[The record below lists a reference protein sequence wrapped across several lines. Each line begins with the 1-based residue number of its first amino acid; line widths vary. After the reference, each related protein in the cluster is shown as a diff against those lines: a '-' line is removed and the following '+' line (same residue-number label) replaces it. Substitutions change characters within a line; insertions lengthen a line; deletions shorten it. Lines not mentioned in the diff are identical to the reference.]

1 DPPGYWIKNCMLRPR
16 GVKNAFGK
24 YCSGVDRGRD
34 GVVLDQSLHSHGLQ
48 HQVDL
53 ERGRGGCRRGLGVAS
68 HGAVGADQQLSSH
81 AMTLTKLEP
90 STMNTT
96 KVLAVILI
104 GLG

>member
-1 DPPGYWIKNCMLRPR
+1 GLWRDYIWSCGCIRSVFQQVAELKNRKEKFRGPPPRYWIKNCMSRPR

-68 HGAVGADQQLSSH
+68 HGAVGA
-81 AMTLTKLEP
+81 
-90 STMNTT
+90 
-96 KVLAVILI
+96 
-104 GLG
+104 